1 MSMVLTSPNRQM
13 HGHANKTGCL
23 LKKTG
28 MSWFIERSH
37 FYYSRTMYE
46 HLYHFVITEGQM
58 SSTHTITLTH
68 MAVIPECLHTTH
80 PADMVEISQL
90 LCKAETRMLSLMS
103 KSYMA
108 DRLDSYRCF
117 VNVGRKSTAFGPKIS
132 PRP

>member
-1 MSMVLTSPNRQM
+1 
-13 HGHANKTGCL
+13 
-23 LKKTG
+23 
-28 MSWFIERSH
+28 
-37 FYYSRTMYE
+37 
-46 HLYHFVITEGQM
+46 M
-58 SSTHTITLTH
+58 SSTHTVTLTH

-117 VNVGRKSTAFGPKIS
+117 VNVCEWQEVYCFWSEDFSKTLASTTMEGFSMSALLCTILS
-132 PRP
+132 SS